1 MNTFVKSL
9 LMAALIPVS
18 LTASAQE
25 RFSAETLWKLGRL
38 SDVQYSPVD
47 NSFIYGVTWY
57 DAETNKGN
65 RDIYRL
71 DQNAESPRKLT
82 EFEGSEFNA
91 IWRPD
96 GKKLDFSRLNPAMS
110 RFGKWE

>member
-1 MNTFVKSL
+1 MNKYVKSL

-38 SDVQYSPVD
+38 ADVQLSPTD
-47 NSFIYGVTWY
+47 GSIIYGVTFY
-57 DAETNKGN
+57 NAETNKGN

-71 DQNAESPRKLT
+71 DKNAESPRKLT
-82 EFEGSEFNA
+82 ESEGSEFNA

-96 GKKLDFSRLNPAMS
+96 GKKTGLLSDLGN
-110 RFGKWE
+110 GN